1 MHPTKTLSFF
11 SNDLQ
16 RDVTLLFTFQSPE
29 SSGLY
34 RDLFPVVWKH
44 PKFQARGHSKATIS
58 YAPRLAFGFEQTDD
72 DNQVTASEW
81 VDIIGGDATS
91 LVGTEDKKYFGPV
104 THNPNT
110 KRVTCEN
117 QTDGLTN
124 LNLGLVKG
132 QDVNERFE
140 AIFLWK
146 DLQRGISAS
155 AEFIPILQARAV
167 KDYVEGSEILNEK
180 PENEPI
186 WTQNLNE
193 LGEVTAWKLVENSEN
208 GTFSIQPEPVA

>member
-1 MHPTKTLSFF
+1 MDPTKTLSFI

-16 RDVTLLFTFQSPE
+16 RDVTLLFTFQLPE
-29 SSGLY
+29 SSRLY

-44 PKFQARGHSKATIS
+44 LRFEARGHSKGTVT

-81 VDIIGGDATS
+81 VDITSGDATS

-117 QTDGLTN
+117 RTDGLTN
-124 LNLGLVKG
+124 LDLGLVKG
-132 QDVNERFE
+132 QGVNERFE
-140 AIFLWK
+140 VIFLWK
-146 DLQRGISAS
+146 DLQRGTSAS
-155 AEFIPILQARAV
+155 AEFTPILQAHV
-167 KDYVEGSEILNEK
+167 SKDSAEGSEILREK

-193 LGEVTAWKLVENSEN
+193 LGDITAWKLVENSEN
-208 GTFSIQPEPVA
+208 GTFSIQPEPIV